1 MFKGLH
7 LLEKYFLSLNYYI
20 IGVDEVGRG
29 SIAGPIVA
37 GGFMLSPSKNKVKL
51 FKSSDSK
58 VLEYKEIYTSAKRI
72 INNFDTWAV
81 YGYTAEFIDK
91 NGIVKANQMSMEKV
105 ITNLTKTVPDEFKA
119 KTIVL
124 IDGLYSVKLP
134 LVAKEISIIR
144 IAKGDKDFLTI
155 QYGALVAKYIRD
167 YLMRKKYNK
176 KFNGYLFDKN
186 KGYSTKKHREAIGK
200 YGVSVVHRKTFVHNR
215 AVL

>member
-7 LLEKYFLSLNYYI
+7 PLEKYFLSLNYYI

-119 KTIVL
+119 KTVVL

-134 LVAKEISIIR
+134 MVTKEISIIR
-144 IAKGDKDFLTI
+144 IAKGDKNFLTI